1 MARRDDDLR
10 VRPGRIRDGRRGAG
24 KPKSFVA
31 QVMKAAKKAGHT
43 GSRFSGGGRKRG
55 RSRFGR
61 GGKAIRAL
69 RMNPASRRVVVKARV
84 VRHKGTNFRSAPL
97 AKHLG
102 YLKREGVTRDGE
114 DARLFNARSDDVDAK
129 SFAARCEE
137 DRHHFRFI
145 VSPEDAPQMADLKSF
160 THKLMKQAERDLGTR
175 LDWVAVDHW
184 NTDNPHIHVLVRG
197 KLADGTDLVISRDYI
212 SRGFRQRASE
222 LVSLELGL
230 RSERE
235 IKSALEKDIQ
245 AERWTGFD
253 SRLRDMADDNAGMV
267 DLRPHPADK
276 NSETRRLL
284 VGRAQALERLG
295 LAEAIGPT
303 QWTLKPGLE
312 QALRDISIRGD
323 IIKTMHRIM
332 TRDGHE
338 PDVSGFALHTEA
350 PAQPII
356 GRLAGRGLQD
366 EMSGTAYAVI
376 EGIDGRTHHLKFSD
390 LELTSDAKPGA
401 VVESRAYE
409 DAKGRAR
416 LALAVRSDLT
426 LDEQIGARGATWIDR
441 QLLSRDSA
449 LGYAGFGAEAR
460 SAMAARAEH
469 LIKDGLA
476 QRQGRRILFARDLLA
491 TLHKRELDEA
501 VEKLAGET
509 GLAHQ
514 PLAEGQPVSGIY
526 RRRVTLASGRF
537 AMIDDGLGFQLVPWR
552 PSLEGHLG
560 REVRGM
566 ATAHGIDWSISR
578 KRGLSL

>member
-1 MARRDDDLR
+1 
-10 VRPGRIRDGRRGAG
+10 
-24 KPKSFVA
+24 
-31 QVMKAAKKAGHT
+31 MKAAKKAGHT
-43 GSRFSGGGRKRG
+43 GSRLSGGGRKGG

-61 GGKAIRAL
+61 GGKAIRTL
-69 RMNPASRRVVVKARV
+69 RMNATARRVVVKARV
-84 VRHKGTNFRSAPL
+84 VRHKGTKFRSAPL

-114 DARLFNARSDDVDAK
+114 DARLFDARGDDADAK

-145 VSPEDAPQMADLKSF
+145 VSPEDAPQMADLKGF
-160 THKLMKQAERDLGTR
+160 TRKLMKQAERDLSTR

-197 KLADGTDLVISRDYI
+197 KLANGKDLVIGRDYI
-212 SRGFRQRASE
+212 SRGFRLRASE

-230 RSERE
+230 RNERE
-235 IKSALEKDIQ
+235 IKSALEKDVQ

-253 SRLRDMADDNAGMV
+253 SRLRDMADDNAGLV
-267 DLRPHPADK
+267 DLRPSPADK
-276 NSETRRLL
+276 DPEMHRLL
-284 VGRAQALERLG
+284 VGRAQVLERLG
-295 LAEAIGPT
+295 LAEAIGPA
-303 QWTLKPGLE
+303 QWILKPGLE
-312 QALRDISIRGD
+312 QILRDLSIRGD

-332 TRDGHE
+332 ARDGHE
-338 PDVSGFALHTEA
+338 PDVSGFALHTDA
-350 PAQPII
+350 PAQPIV

-366 EMSGTAYAVI
+366 EMLGTAYAVI

-401 VVESRAYE
+401 VVETRAYE

-441 QLLSRDSA
+441 QLLGCEST
-449 LGYAGFGAEAR
+449 LGHAGFGAETRA
-460 SAMAARAEH
+460 AMAARAEH
-469 LIKDGLA
+469 LVHEGLA
-476 QRQGRRILFARDLLA
+476 QRQGRRIVFTRDLLA
-491 TLHKRELDEA
+491 SLRKRELDDVA
-501 VEKLAGET
+501 DRIAAET

-514 PLAEGQPVSGIY
+514 PLAEGQPVSGVY

-552 PSLEGHLG
+552 PALEDHLG

-566 ATAHGIDWSISR
+566 ATAHGIAWSFGR
-578 KRGLSL
+578 KRGLGV